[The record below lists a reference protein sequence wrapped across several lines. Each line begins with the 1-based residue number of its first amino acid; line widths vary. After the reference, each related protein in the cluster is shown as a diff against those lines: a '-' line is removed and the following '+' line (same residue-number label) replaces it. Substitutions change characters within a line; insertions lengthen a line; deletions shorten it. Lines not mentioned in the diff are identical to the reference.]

1 MISTSIELASEF
13 AWVSVERD
21 VEANGPRLKVCD
33 KRTGMSV
40 FLDPLELEALAW
52 MGHEEL
58 VSFLAPAFTR
68 PREAGGAAEPTH

>member
-33 KRTGMSV
+33 MRTGMSV

-52 MGHEEL
+52 IGHDEL
-58 VSFLAPAFTR
+58 VSLLAPAFTR
-68 PREAGGAAEPTH
+68 PRETDPSP